1 MSQVLS
7 DVFLYSDC
15 NPLSLGVA
23 RALQGLVCAS
33 PAQWPR
39 IRAAF
44 APVSLPP
51 FTDPQ
56 KLLRLMTERH
66 SGPARFNLIGHG
78 FGCRVLCS
86 ALQALAEDDSL
97 QARLAG
103 SEFNVAL
110 LKPATDAD
118 SLAPGGLYG
127 RVQSV
132 PRLRML
138 VATSDRD
145 TAMGAQGPT
154 GALAIPVEQRFDV
167 TNENIPTFTQR
178 LGVANLTT
186 LHHTHIDCAQVH
198 ELLARFFGQ

>member
-1 MSQVLS
+1 MSQLLS
-7 DVFLYSDC
+7 DVFVYSDC

-44 APVSLPP
+44 VPLALPP
-51 FTDPQ
+51 FIDSR
-56 KLLRLMTERH
+56 KLLRLMTERR
-66 SGPARFNLIGHG
+66 SGPTRFNLIGHG
-78 FGCRVLCS
+78 VGCRVLCS
-86 ALQALAEDDSL
+86 ALQTLAEDTSL
-97 QARLAG
+97 LARLAG

-110 LKPATDAD
+110 LQPVEEPD
-118 SLAPGGLYG
+118 SLAPGRLFG

-132 PRLRML
+132 SKLRML
-138 VATSDRD
+138 VTASDRD
-145 TAMGAQGPT
+145 IAMGAQGPT
-154 GALAIPVEQRFDV
+154 GELAIPVEQRFDV
-167 TNENIPTFTQR
+167 TQANIPTFTQR

-186 LHHTHIDCAQVH
+186 LHNSDINCPPVH

>member
-1 MSQVLS
+1 MSHVQS

-33 PAQWPR
+33 PAQWRR
-39 IRAAF
+39 ISAAF
-44 APVSLPP
+44 APLALPP

-56 KLLRLMTERH
+56 KLLGLMMERR
-66 SGPARFNLIGHG
+66 SGPTRFNLIGHR

-86 ALQALAEDDSL
+86 ALQALAQDACL
-97 QARLAG
+97 LARLAG

-110 LKPATDAD
+110 LQPATDPD
-118 SLAPGGLYG
+118 SLAPGRSYG

-132 PRLRML
+132 PKLRML

-154 GALAIPVEQRFDV
+154 GELAIPVDQRFDV
-167 TNENIPTFTQR
+167 TSSSIPAFTQR

-186 LHHTHIDCAQVH
+186 LHHTDINCSQVH
-198 ELLARFFGQ
+198 DLLAHFLVQ

>member
-33 PAQWPR
+33 PVQWPR

-44 APVSLPP
+44 APLALPP
-51 FTDPQ
+51 FTDSQ
-56 KLLRLMTERH
+56 KLLRLLTERH
-66 SGPARFNLIGHG
+66 SGPARFNLVGHG
-78 FGCRVLCS
+78 AGCRVLCS
-86 ALQALAEDDSL
+86 ALQALAEDASL
-97 QARLAG
+97 LSRLAG

-110 LKPATDAD
+110 LQPAADPD
-118 SLAPGGLYG
+118 SLAPGRLYG

-132 PRLRML
+132 PKLRML
-138 VATSDRD
+138 VTTSDRA

-154 GALAIPVEQRFDV
+154 GALAIPVDQRFDV
-167 TNENIPTFTQR
+167 TNAIIPTFTQR

-186 LHHTHIDCAQVH
+186 LPHTDINCSQVH
-198 ELLARFFGQ
+198 DLLARFLGQ

>member
-33 PAQWPR
+33 PAQWAR
-39 IRAAF
+39 ISAAF
-44 APVSLPP
+44 APLTLPP
-51 FTDPQ
+51 LTDPH
-56 KLLRLMTERH
+56 KLLRLLTERH
-66 SGPARFNLIGHG
+66 SGPVRFNLIGHG

-86 ALQALAEDDSL
+86 ALQALAEDASL
-97 QARLAG
+97 LARLAG

-110 LKPATDAD
+110 LQPATDAD

-127 RVQSV
+127 RLQSV
-132 PRLRML
+132 PKLRML
-138 VATSDRD
+138 ITRSDRD

-154 GALAIPVEQRFDV
+154 GTLAIPVEECFDV
-167 TNENIPTFTQR
+167 TTANIPTFTQR

-186 LHHTHIDCAQVH
+186 LHHTDINCSQVH